1 MDHIYGYANFQLFV
15 VSLALGVFAPTFKP
29 WKTSLI
35 FQTFYHYKVNY
46 FNYFFSY
53 SGCDNL

>member
-1 MDHIYGYANFQLFV
+1 M
-15 VSLALGVFAPTFKP
+15 
-29 WKTSLI
+29 

-53 SGCDNL
+53 SGCDNLYVNYFFSSSGCDNL

>member
-1 MDHIYGYANFQLFV
+1 MD
-15 VSLALGVFAPTFKP
+15 GVLVH
-29 WKTSLI
+29 SGQGLRLRRLSQI
-35 FQTFYHYKVNY
+35 LQTFYHYKVNY

>member
-1 MDHIYGYANFQLFV
+1 MLTLDVLKDGV
-15 VSLALGVFAPTFKP
+15 VGVLST
-29 WKTSLI
+29 I

-53 SGCDNL
+53 SSCDNL

>member
-1 MDHIYGYANFQLFV
+1 MGQKAYLPNTNEYKDTIL
-15 VSLALGVFAPTFKP
+15 
-29 WKTSLI
+29 
-35 FQTFYHYKVNY
+35 QTFYHYKVNY

>member
-1 MDHIYGYANFQLFV
+1 MDVDFSVFV
-15 VSLALGVFAPTFKP
+15 GVSILL
-29 WKTSLI
+29 
-35 FQTFYHYKVNY
+35 QTFYHYKVNY